1 MAGKYWYTDEDGK
14 RKRTPAGVD
23 REYERYQ
30 SSKKAKRDRAARNRA
45 RREAIREG
53 KVKKG
58 DRSHEVDHIKGLG
71 EGGSTKK
78 SNTRVVS
85 RTFNRSR
92 KQNSRRR
99 GSRRIKSSWGV

>member
-14 RKRTPAGVD
+14 RKRTAAGVAHELS
-23 REYERYQ
+23 RFQ
-30 SSKKAKRDRAARNRA
+30 SSRKAKKDRAARNKA
-45 RREAIREG
+45 RRQAIREG
-53 KVKKG
+53 RVKKG
-58 DRSHEVDHIKGLG
+58 DRSREVDHIKGLG
-71 EGGSTKK
+71 SGGSNSK

-99 GSRRIKSSWGV
+99 GSRRDKSSWGL